1 MFEGLDLKNMGKM
14 VEQMQEKA
22 QDMQEQSKNIS
33 LTAKGGGGLIEVTVN
48 GAGEVTDVSIDDL
61 MMDDKTSMQ
70 IMLISTVNEA
80 IKMAESNKK
89 SQAMSMFG
97 GINPFGTN

>member
-22 QDMQEQSKNIS
+22 QDIQEQSKNIS
-33 LTAKGGGGLIEVTVN
+33 LTAKGGGGLVEVTVN

>member
-80 IKMAESNKK
+80 IKMAETNKK

>member
-48 GAGEVTDVSIDDL
+48 GAGEVTDISIDDL

-80 IKMAESNKK
+80 IKMAETNKK

>member
-33 LTAKGGGGLIEVTVN
+33 LTAKGGGGLMEVTVN
-48 GAGEVTDVSIDDL
+48 GAGEVTDISIDDL
-61 MMDDKTSMQ
+61 MMDDKISMQ

-80 IKMAESNKK
+80 IKMAETNKK

>member
-22 QDMQEQSKNIS
+22 QDIQEQSKNIS

-48 GAGEVTDVSIDDL
+48 GTGEVTDISIDDL

-80 IKMAESNKK
+80 IKMAETNKK

>member
-22 QDMQEQSKNIS
+22 QDIQEQSKNIS